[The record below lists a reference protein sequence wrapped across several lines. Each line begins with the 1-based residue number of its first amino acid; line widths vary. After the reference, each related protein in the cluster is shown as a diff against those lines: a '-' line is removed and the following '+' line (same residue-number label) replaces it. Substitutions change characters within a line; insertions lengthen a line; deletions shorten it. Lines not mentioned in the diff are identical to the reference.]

1 MTDHKWPDDAL
12 VASKRIVESMGRS
25 DFTFLDVGAHHGES
39 VQSLKDWNLVSA
51 RCFAFEPNRNNF
63 KTLKSRV
70 GGISDDAF
78 SCELLEYGVGAT
90 SRVETFTETR
100 ASAVGGMLV
109 PVDGLDARVPSGDHQ
124 IVDEYEV
131 KLVAI
136 DDFIESRSVERI
148 DFLKIDTEGYDLE
161 VLKGASSALT
171 KGLIKVILTEAF
183 FVNYR
188 QGQCFYW
195 DIAKYLHDFGF
206 SFVNFFDT
214 RNTSQ
219 DRIYTGNALWV
230 SSETADKLGYL

>member
-1 MTDHKWPDDAL
+1 MTDHKWPDGAL

-90 SRVETFTETR
+90 SRVEIFNETR

-109 PVDGLDARVPSGDHQ
+109 PVDGLDSRVPSGDHQ

-131 KLVAI
+131 KQISI
-136 DDFIESRSVERI
+136 DDFAESRSIERI

-161 VLKGASSALT
+161 VLRGASTSLA
-171 KGLIKVILTEAF
+171 KGMINVILTEAF

-214 RNTSQ
+214 RNTSH

-230 SSETADKLGYL
+230 SSVTASKLGYL